1 MPLVNAQGQR
11 ISKEDEKIIEE
22 MLSGSIDSHLA
33 RLKEVRDR
41 NRDREAASKF
51 YDPLI
56 EEYEKART
64 ELGKKCREVFESGR
78 SML

>member
-1 MPLVNAQGQR
+1 MPLVNAQGHR

-41 NRDREAASKF
+41 NRDREAVLSRSPIGRWYF
-51 YDPLI
+51 RVH
-56 EEYEKART
+56 KANKNRLYLD
-64 ELGKKCREVFESGR
+64 EFE
-78 SML
+78 